1 MLIHIMQSCSPSLM
15 AAPQV
20 EATPCPT
27 QGKNLKPIY
36 MGSLQDTKT
45 SHQLGTAEV
54 YL

>member
-1 MLIHIMQSCSPSLM
+1 MQGCSPPLM

-20 EATPCPT
+20 EAPACPT

-36 MGSLQDTKT
+36 IWVLYMTPKQVTNF
-45 SHQLGTAEV
+45 GTAQV

>member
-1 MLIHIMQSCSPSLM
+1 M

-20 EATPCPT
+20 EAVACPT

-36 MGSLQDTKT
+36 MGSLQHTKT
-45 SHQLGTAEV
+45 SYQLGTTEV